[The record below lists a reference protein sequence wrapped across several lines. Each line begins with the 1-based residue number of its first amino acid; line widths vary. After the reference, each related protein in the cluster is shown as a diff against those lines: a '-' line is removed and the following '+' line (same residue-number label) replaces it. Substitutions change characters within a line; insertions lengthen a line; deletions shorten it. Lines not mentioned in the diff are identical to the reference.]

1 MIPTIKLQMPTTR
14 EVLHAIYSDAQNTH
28 EYVIGQLAVVQTQV
42 THADPALLMDAI
54 YALKQSAKFTD
65 DLRKEINKQLER
77 LQKLG
82 CLAMA
87 HLPEPRLVGE
97 WATGSPL
104 ITEQPYMPSP
114 GDEVYPSFMSAL
126 GVSDELLERGTVKP
140 SFSGVQ
146 NIIAQASEQGKQ
158 VPEALKSAKLIKKFT
173 VVARS
178 KHVID

>member
-1 MIPTIKLQMPTTR
+1 LPEPR
-14 EVLHAIYSDAQNTH
+14 ELLKAVYADCTEMHGW
-28 EYVIGQLAVVQTQV
+28 VIEQLAWVQTNV
-42 THADPALLMDAI
+42 THHDPAVLMDAI
-54 YALKQSAKFTD
+54 YALKQSAKHVE
-65 DLRKEINKQLER
+65 DLRKELNKSLER

-87 HLPEPRLVGE
+87 QLPEARLDGQ

-104 ITEQPYMPSP
+104 ITEQPYMPDSKA
-114 GDEVYPSFMSAL
+114 ENYPAFMEAL
-126 GVSDELLERGTVKP
+126 GISGDLLARGTVKP

-146 NIIAQASEQGKQ
+146 NLIADAASEGRP
-158 VPEALKSAKLIKKFT
+158 VPHALKSAKLIKKFT

>member
-1 MIPTIKLQMPTTR
+1 VPTPR
-14 EVLHAIYSDAQNTH
+14 EVLQAVYSDATKSH
-28 EYVIGQLAVVQTQV
+28 EWVLEQLDFVQKNV
-42 THADPALLMDAI
+42 THGDPSLLMDAI
-54 YALKQSAKFTD
+54 YALKQTAKHVED
-65 DLRKEINKQLER
+65 MRKELNKSLER

-87 HLPEPRLVGE
+87 QLPEPKLAGE

-104 ITEQPYMPSP
+104 ITEQPYMPSHS
-114 GDEVYPSFMSAL
+114 DEGYPAFMQAL
-126 GVSDELLERGTVKP
+126 GVSDELLQRGTVKP

-146 NIIAQASEQGKQ
+146 NLIASAAENGLP
-158 VPEALKSAKLIKKFT
+158 VPPALKSAKLIKKYT